1 MPEMMENEPSKDAQQ
16 IADLPRRS
24 VAAGRGERLRLL
36 ETAFTN
42 WRVPGYV
49 GSIAYRVRRLS
60 PTLSG
65 ALMNLRFDMRT
76 RDGTRVL
83 ARIRDM
89 NGPAE
94 VFGLGEYDLP
104 WIEWRDVEYVLD
116 IGAHVGSFTLWAAA
130 RSRCKILALEPNPA
144 TRQLLE
150 SNVKNQK
157 LQDRVVVR
165 GWALAGGPGLRR
177 LRPAADSAASALVF
191 EVAVGDLQVE
201 AIDLA
206 GAIAAAEFPHLDLV
220 KLDIEGAEYE
230 VFHTAPLEVLQAP
243 RHWVVECHRAEGLAW
258 DAIEA
263 ALTSAGFEVATI
275 AKPQGQKLLV
285 ARRQEG
291 ISHQT

>member
-1 MPEMMENEPSKDAQQ
+1 MDKKPTKDAEQM
-16 IADLPRRS
+16 ADLPRRS

-49 GSIAYRVRRLS
+49 GSVAYRVRRFS
-60 PTLSG
+60 PTLFD
-65 ALMNLRFDMRT
+65 ALMNIRFDMKT
-76 RDGTRVL
+76 KDGTRVL
-83 ARIRDM
+83 ARVRDM

-104 WIEWRDVEYVLD
+104 WIDWSSLEYVLD
-116 IGAHVGSFTLWAAA
+116 IGAHVGSFTLWVAA

-144 TRQLLE
+144 TRRLLE
-150 SNVKNQK
+150 SNVKNQQ
-157 LQDRVVVR
+157 LQDRVAVR

-206 GAIAAAEFPHLDLV
+206 GAITASEFPHLDLV

-230 VFHTAPLEVLQAP
+230 VFHNAPVKVLQAP
-243 RHWVVECHRAEGLAW
+243 RYWVVECHAAAGVSW
-258 DAIEA
+258 DAIET
-263 ALTSAGFEVATI
+263 ALTSAGFEVATV

-285 ARRQEG
+285 ARRQDG
-291 ISHQT
+291 TSHQT

>member
-1 MPEMMENEPSKDAQQ
+1 MPEMMDDEPTKDAHQ
-16 IADLPRRS
+16 IGDLPRRS

-49 GSIAYRVRRLS
+49 GSIAYRVRRFS
-60 PTLSG
+60 PALFD
-65 ALMNLRFDMRT
+65 ALMNLRFDMKT
-76 RDGTRVL
+76 KDGTRLL
-83 ARIRDM
+83 ARIRDL

-94 VFGLGEYDLP
+94 VFGLDEYNLP
-104 WIEWRDVEYVLD
+104 WIDWMDIDYVID
-116 IGAHVGSFTLWAAA
+116 IGAHVGSFTLWTAA

-157 LQDRVVVR
+157 LQDRVIVR

-177 LRPAADSAASALVF
+177 LRPAPDSAASALVF

-206 GAIAAAEFPHLDLV
+206 GAISASEFPRLDLV

-230 VFHTAPLEVLQAP
+230 VFHSAPVEILQAP
-243 RHWVVECHRAEGLAW
+243 RHWVVECHAAAGVSSE
-258 DAIEA
+258 AIET

>member
-1 MPEMMENEPSKDAQQ
+1 MDNKPTEEPEQ
-16 IADLPRRS
+16 IADVPRRS
-24 VAAGRGERLRLL
+24 VLPGRGQRLRLL

-49 GSIAYRVRRLS
+49 GSVAYRVRRFS
-60 PTLSG
+60 PVLFN
-65 ALMNLRFDMRT
+65 ALMNLPFDMKA
-76 RDGTRVL
+76 RDGTRL
-83 ARIRDM
+83 TARIRDM

-104 WIEWRDVEYVLD
+104 WIDWSDIGYVLD
-116 IGAHVGSFTLWAAA
+116 IGAHVGSFTLWAAG
-130 RSRCKILALEPNPA
+130 RSNCKILALEPNPA
-144 TRQLLE
+144 TRRLLE

-157 LQDRVVVR
+157 LQDRVIVR
-165 GWALAGGPGLRR
+165 NWALAGGPGLRR

-206 GAIAAAEFPHLDLV
+206 GAISASEFPQLDLV

-230 VFHTAPLEVLQAP
+230 VFKSATAEVLQAP
-243 RHWVVECHRAEGLAW
+243 RYWVVECHAAAGTTW
-258 DAIEA
+258 DGIET
-263 ALTSAGFEVATI
+263 ALTGAGFEVATV

-285 ARRQEG
+285 ARRQVLT
-291 ISHQT
+291 SHQT